1 MSYDWFV
8 NINEEYKSMFL
19 KIAKLD
25 AAIKNNERD
34 KKEIL
39 KKERKNLWNETWKI
53 VCETIPF
60 YSFQAKMISSVSFE
74 QESLQDILRE
84 RYIEMI
90 YTEKN
95 QISNCLDQL
104 TSLYEIFKTPKINNL
119 NDFPLFSFFLQF
131 TFTLAK
137 PYLSKD
143 DETFYICDNPIR
155 KDKVFKV
162 PIVSGSTWKG
172 NMRWTARQVK
182 ELNPD
187 KSYDKVI
194 IRLFGNE
201 KKEERAFCRGR
212 LSFYPTFFDKISLE
226 VINPHDRKT
235 KAGTVPIYIES
246 VPEGATGTFSLLY
259 VPFDLMGKPAEEIKQ
274 QVTEDINL
282 VYDSLK
288 EMMLTYG
295 FSAKKSSGFGIID
308 KDIKEVIFEMP
319 GYTDKEKLL
328 APKPTRGKISYSF
341 KEFTSPNQTTNQAN
355 SSRVS
360 SFSKM
365 RVLIEQVKEEV
376 MKSVK

>member
-1 MSYDWFV
+1 
-8 NINEEYKSMFL
+8 
-19 KIAKLD
+19 
-25 AAIKNNERD
+25 
-34 KKEIL
+34 
-39 KKERKNLWNETWKI
+39 
-53 VCETIPF
+53 
-60 YSFQAKMISSVSFE
+60 
-74 QESLQDILRE
+74 
-84 RYIEMI
+84 MI

-104 TSLYEIFKTPKINNL
+104 TSLYEMFKTPKINNF

-143 DETFYICDNPIR
+143 DELFYICDNPIR

-172 NMRWTARQVK
+172 NMRWTAGRLLEMDTGIDARFNKRIQIS
-182 ELNPD
+182 N
-187 KSYDKVI
+187 
-194 IRLFGNE
+194 LFGNE
-201 KKEERAFCRGR
+201 NEAEERYFDSLLPEKKDVFKMVMRNSLNNEGLRRGR
-212 LSFYPTFFDKISLE
+212 LNFYTTFFDKISLE

-259 VPFDLMGKPAEEIKQ
+259 VPFDLMGKPSEEIKQ

-295 FSAKKSSGFGIID
+295 FSAKKSSGFGIIE
-308 KDIKEVIFEMP
+308 KDIKEVVFEMS
-319 GYTDKEKLL
+319 GYTYKKNLL
-328 APKPTRGKISYSF
+328 APEPTKKRIFSSF
-341 KEFTSPNQTTNQAN
+341 KELSSSKLPTNQAN
-355 SSRVS
+355 SSMFS
-360 SFSKM
+360 SFPKM
-365 RVLIEQVKEEV
+365 WDLIEQVKAEV